1 MSRVVFVLLDG
12 LAAATARRCMSFM
25 QSLTDAGL
33 ARHTELQGEL
43 PPLSRPIYATL
54 LTGLRPAQ
62 SGIMHNDDARLC
74 PAPTIFSRAQATGLT
89 TAAAAYHWMSELC
102 NVAPFEPGRDRITDN
117 AALPIAHGL
126 FYCTD
131 AYPDD
136 ETFHDAACLRR
147 RHEPHL
153 LLAHSMGIDNAG
165 HLHGANSK
173 EYRDAARRADGLLAR
188 WLPEWT
194 SAGYAVLVT
203 SDHGMDDAAITT
215 TAKPAGGF
223 PCGWRAKGLK
233 TPPCPQI
240 KRRLQGL
247 YAVRSALNNTL
258 HLHKYH
264 AAEHV

>member
-12 LAAATARRCMSFM
+12 LAAATARRCMSYM

-54 LTGLRPAQ
+54 LTGLRPTQ

-74 PAPTIFSRAQATGLT
+74 PAPTIFSRAQAAGLT

-102 NVAPFEPGRDRITDN
+102 NVAPYEPGRDRITDD

-136 ETFHDAACLRR
+136 ELFHDAASLQLR
-147 RHEPHL
+147 HSPHL
-153 LLAHSMGIDNAG
+153 LLVHSMGIDNAG
-165 HLHGANSK
+165 HLYGAESR
-173 EYRDAARRADGLLAR
+173 EYRTAARRADGLLAR
-188 WLPEWT
+188 WLPRWVE
-194 SAGYAVLVT
+194 AGYAVLVT
-203 SDHGMDDAAITT
+203 SDHGMNADGNHNDDSDACRRVPLWLVGEAWNNCPLPQDQTQIAGLVC
-215 TAKPAGGF
+215 TALGIA
-223 PCGWRAKGLK
+223 
-233 TPPCPQI
+233 
-240 KRRLQGL
+240 
-247 YAVRSALNNTL
+247 
-258 HLHKYH
+258 
-264 AAEHV
+264 

>member
-1 MSRVVFVLLDG
+1 MTRLVFVLLDG
-12 LAAATARRCMSFM
+12 LAATASPCMGYM
-25 QSLTDAGL
+25 QSLVDAGK
-33 ARHTELQGEL
+33 ARYTELNAEL

-54 LTGLRPAQ
+54 LSGKRPVE
-62 SGIMHNDDARLC
+62 SGIAHNDC
-74 PAPTIFSRAQATGLT
+74 PCPCPKPHIFSRVQAAGMV

-136 ETFHDAACLRR
+136 EIFHDAACLRR

-194 SAGYAVLVT
+194 AAGYAVLVT
-203 SDHGMDDAAITT
+203 SDHGMDDDGSHNDNSEATRRVPLWLT
-215 TAKPAGGF
+215 GEGF
-223 PCGWRAKGLK
+223 
-233 TPPCPQI
+233 
-240 KRRLQGL
+240 
-247 YAVRSALNNTL
+247 NNTPL
-258 HLHKYH
+258 PADQTQIAGLVCR
-264 AAEHV
+264 ALGIE